1 MTPTL
6 PPELPRPEPVVLEHK
21 PSLVA
26 DSQAPS
32 AAPPPELP
40 VLDASFPIAAEDP
53 FAGPLT
59 AEDHFTAW
67 LDKIADALAGPGY
80 LVLDGLLPET
90 LLTGLCEALD
100 RNMLDD
106 LRPAGI
112 GRGDD
117 YQLNRQVRRDKICW
131 LDEQTDEER
140 HPAVT
145 EFLSWMDKLR
155 EGLNQR
161 LFLGLFEYECH
172 FAVYERGDFYQKHL
186 DAFKGVPGRKLS
198 TVYYL
203 NSAWTPEDA
212 GELVLYD
219 EAGALELERI
229 APKGGRLAIFLS
241 EDFPHE
247 VLPAAKRRAS
257 IAGWFRVKPLG

>member
-1 MTPTL
+1 MTPNL

-32 AAPPPELP
+32 ATPPPELP

-112 GRGDD
+112 GRPRGSC
-117 YQLNRQVRRDKICW
+117 RSRR
-131 LDEQTDEER
+131 TGR
-140 HPAVT
+140 A
-145 EFLSWMDKLR
+145 
-155 EGLNQR
+155 
-161 LFLGLFEYECH
+161 
-172 FAVYERGDFYQKHL
+172 
-186 DAFKGVPGRKLS
+186 PGR
-198 TVYYL
+198 
-203 NSAWTPEDA
+203 
-212 GELVLYD
+212 
-219 EAGALELERI
+219 
-229 APKGGRLAIFLS
+229 
-241 EDFPHE
+241 
-247 VLPAAKRRAS
+247 PARWCPRS
-257 IAGWFRVKPLG
+257 PTRPGPG